1 MFKFNLKFIFIS
13 IFIILISCGYTPIY
27 SKKNNILYI
36 KEIKYFGDEEISNEL
51 KTVLERY
58 KIKKKGDKSINL
70 NITSSQNKKITQKN
84 TKGEAS
90 SYEIALVVM
99 FEAKSNNI
107 IISKKT
113 IKEKNIYSSK
123 NTISQEKNFEKR
135 LIKNMSRKIS
145 NQIILDITQ
154 KLE

>member
-70 NITSSQNKKITQKN
+70 NITSSQNKKTS
-84 TKGEAS
+84 T
-90 SYEIALVVM
+90 V
-99 FEAKSNNI
+99 
-107 IISKKT
+107 
-113 IKEKNIYSSK
+113 
-123 NTISQEKNFEKR
+123 
-135 LIKNMSRKIS
+135 SRFFYFI
-145 NQIILDITQ
+145 
-154 KLE
+154 